1 MGKKGGGQPSFT
13 QTTSLTKS
21 QQEVSKTLGSF
32 YNSILPS
39 QVGQG
44 IKAYKKGNV
53 LPVTSQFTNA
63 TNNLTGMD
71 ATGGFLGQ
79 QSNIALQPG
88 LTAAESFQGVN
99 AAQSGGAGNYLN
111 DQAVQDYYQKSVAAP
126 SMQNYQQ
133 NIAPQIDSGFS
144 GFGGI
149 FNSRRGYDQS
159 QALSNMNVA
168 NNAQLAATSLQQQQ
182 LRAQLGQQNDQYNA
196 GQQNQVG
203 EFNVSAQQSALNQQ
217 LQASQQAQNNLN
229 SQFNRA
235 GTQATAAGAYQ
246 QNQNLSSQ
254 AGYNEYLRTQPYN
267 NPYVAAASSYMQ
279 APLATTV
286 PYQQQSLA
294 SQIGQ
299 GLGTIGSIPLALG
312 GIGAA
317 GSAIGG
323 LLGLG
328 GAGAL
333 GGAALGSVGAGLAG
347 AGATAAGSLGAA
359 SGLLGALP
367 FLPLI

>member
-1 MGKKGGGQPSFT
+1 MGKKDGGQPSFT
-13 QTTSLTKS
+13 QTTSLTKA
-21 QQEVSKTLGSF
+21 QQKVSSTLGDY
-32 YNSILPS
+32 YNSTLPN
-39 QVGQG
+39 QVGQP
-44 IKAYKKGNV
+44 IKSYHKGNV

-71 ATGGFLGQ
+71 PTGGQLGHQ
-79 QSNIALQPG
+79 TVGSLQRG
-88 LTAAESFQGVN
+88 LTAGNDFQGMN
-99 AAQSGGAGNYLN
+99 AAQSQGGGQYLTPE
-111 DQAVQDYYQKSVAAP
+111 AVQNYYQQSVVAP

-144 GFGGI
+144 GYGGI

-203 EFNVSAQQSALNQQ
+203 EFNISAQQNALNQQ
-217 LQASQQAQNNLN
+217 LQASQLGQSYLNN
-229 SQFNRA
+229 QFNRA
-235 GTQATAAGAYQ
+235 GTQAQAGGAYQ
-246 QNQNLSSQ
+246 QNQNLASQ

-279 APLATTV
+279 APLATSV
-286 PYQQQSLA
+286 GYQQQSLG

-299 GLGTIGSIPLALG
+299 GIGALGQIPSALG

-317 GSAIGG
+317 GSAFGN

-328 GAGAL
+328 GASAL

-347 AGATAAGSLGAA
+347 AGAATTGSLGAA

-367 FLPLI
+367 GLFLL